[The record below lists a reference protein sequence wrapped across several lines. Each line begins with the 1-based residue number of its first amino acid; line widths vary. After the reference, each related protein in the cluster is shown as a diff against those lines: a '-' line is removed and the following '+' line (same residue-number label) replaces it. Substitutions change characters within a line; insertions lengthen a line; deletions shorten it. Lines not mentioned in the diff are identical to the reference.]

1 MIYTTYL
8 SNLKNIPDDS
18 IKILITRW
26 RPRTTINIEKYNL
39 IWRPNLAPSE
49 LTLSQR
55 KDGNLTWEEF
65 RKKYI
70 EESYNNQLFIDGIQ
84 EVMNYNDNG
93 KDVYLICYE
102 KDPLECHRSILK
114 EIFITNNYEC
124 KEYYESK

>member
-39 IWRPNLAPSE
+39 MWRPNLAPSE

-114 EIFITNNYEC
+114 EIFITNNYKC